1 MTGDTVKQATALVQ
15 EIESLPE
22 PQRTAYVNMMRHV
35 LIGLRLKDTTQQRAS
50 APSSSA

>member
-1 MTGDTVKQATALVQ
+1 MTGDTVMKATALVQ

-22 PQRTAYVNMMRHV
+22 PQRTAYVNMMR
-35 LIGLRLKDTTQQRAS
+35 IGLRLKDTTQQRAS